1 MIHSNFQP
9 IQWGP
14 ITITSNN
21 SESREPTPERALNAL
36 TNLLKDILDDLT
48 LVELYSKGGTVS
60 KRFLNQGAS
69 KAVCVTEDPPEDKV
83 ETEGLIWLPMD
94 PVDFMEEERVQDVG
108 LIYSSPPEGA
118 DENRKILERLLKA
131 QILEDNCLVILEE
144 PAWNYTKLDDYKFL
158 EEIEV
163 SDYDRTKITVC
174 QMVSAM
180 EF

>member
-1 MIHSNFQP
+1 MADDDS
-9 IQWGP
+9 G
-14 ITITSNN
+14 
-21 SESREPTPERALNAL
+21 REPTSDRALNAL
-36 TNLLKDILDDLT
+36 TNLLKDVIDGLT
-48 LVELYSKGGTVS
+48 LVELYPKSGRVS
-60 KRFLNQGAS
+60 QRFLNTGAK
-69 KAVCVTEDPPEDKV
+69 KAVCVTDETPENQVEED
-83 ETEGLIWLPMD
+83 GMIWLPMD
-94 PVDFMEEERVQDVG
+94 PIEFMEEERVQDVG

-118 DENRKILERLLKA
+118 DQNREIIDRLLGAKFL
-131 QILEDNCLVILEE
+131 QDNCLVILEE